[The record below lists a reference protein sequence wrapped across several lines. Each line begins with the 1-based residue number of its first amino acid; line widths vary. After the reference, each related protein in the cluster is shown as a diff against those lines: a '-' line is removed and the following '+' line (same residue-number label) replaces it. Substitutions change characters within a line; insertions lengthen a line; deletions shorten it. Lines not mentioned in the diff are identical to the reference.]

1 MSEIVKEF
9 DIKKAQDNLA
19 TLVNC
24 WEPFQFIMISD
35 SYVYGVSQTARV
47 EPNDAT
53 IYQIDNNGEIMGKM
67 LLVGRQCW
75 VISILTL
82 EMLIYQCF

>member
-47 EPNDAT
+47 EPNDA
-53 IYQIDNNGEIMGKM
+53 
-67 LLVGRQCW
+67 
-75 VISILTL
+75 
-82 EMLIYQCF
+82 